1 MKRTTRI
8 LSFLLALLMLL
19 SLSAAMTGCDK
30 DPENTETTTDSDN
43 TGNPT
48 GNNGSP
54 SGGDSNA
61 QKTQYTVCVKNIGG
75 RGIAD
80 LTFHI
85 YEGEDLVAY
94 GQTDENGIGTVSL
107 KPSNNYT
114 VELPKK
120 SLEGYM
126 VEDRYA
132 FTGVSA
138 NIVLTS
144 AVIADSNLTGVSYKV
159 GDIIR
164 DFTVT
169 TTDGS
174 KFQLSEVLKNKKGV
188 LINFWYSTCSPCINE
203 FPYLQS
209 AYEKY
214 SDDIAVIGLN
224 NYYSDY
230 EDTLKSFKASMELTF
245 PLAKDY
251 SGIGNA
257 FRVQAYPTSIFVD
270 RYGTICL
277 IEIGGLTSEKP
288 LVAAFD
294 HFRASDYQQKLFTS
308 ISELTPTEKPNVEMP
323 SSEEIGAAVNGAN
336 FTATYAPEIGT
347 ADAEYSWPFLIGT
360 KDGASCIYPANT
372 YKDASFAT
380 LHATVEMKAGE
391 AFAIDW
397 FADTEISVDILYIL
411 VDGKDTYLISGTSES
426 WATCYPFVAV
436 EDGTYKVSFVYLKDE
451 GEDQGEDRVYLRN
464 FRIVPVSAVD
474 SATYI
479 PRQAATKPNSN
490 GLGFQAYIT
499 PVFNPADGYYHVGT
513 ANGPILLANLMSDT
527 LLSETS
533 INDLGYAGKLIDNQ
547 GNIYEILETY
557 CNYSINGLLYGYCP
571 VTEELK
577 GLLERAA
584 TLVGYELDNP
594 NQWLQICSYYDA
606 YGTNGEQLQ
615 DPVKGVAFFAA
626 FDTVVSTVTEEKLNT
641 VTYDGRVIMPRGL
654 LYKFVPTKSGAY
666 IIESQCNTK
675 VNGWIFDKD
684 HNIIY
689 TAETVERPYD
699 GTPVDTNNVTM
710 VLYLKQGETYY
721 IDIAYYDIYAA
732 GSFTFTVKFI
742 ADTYEYF
749 RLASLGYF
757 TYTELENGQMNE
769 TIAGGI
775 KVVLHSDGYYHEKK
789 DDGSLGSIVYA
800 DFKFSTGL
808 FSHSILQMIEMGAFN
823 FAYSD
828 TDQQILTVL
837 TQLND
842 DVDACRN
849 YYKDLWGDGYAEWS
863 ERWQLEEVLAGK
875 YHGDGTNLTADIQ
888 AYLAKMLP
896 ASSTAPELEGC
907 VPVDAKLATIL
918 QTLMD
923 KYSLSNVENS
933 WTKLCYYYESIA
945 P

>member
-1 MKRTTRI
+1 MKKSIRT
-8 LSFLLALLMLL
+8 LSLLLALLMLIGCAAVL
-19 SLSAAMTGCDK
+19 SGCNK
-30 DPENTETTTDSDN
+30 DPENTETTTDSG
-43 TGNPT
+43 TESNPA
-48 GNNGSP
+48 GSNGTP
-54 SGGDSNA
+54 SGGDSA
-61 QKTQYTVCVKNIGG
+61 QKTQYTVSVKNIGG

-120 SLEGYM
+120 SLEGYA
-126 VEDRYA
+126 VEDRYS

-144 AVIADSNLTGVSYKV
+144 SVILDPSLTGVSYKL

-169 TTDGS
+169 DTDGN

-230 EDTLKSFKASMELTF
+230 EDTLKNFKSSMGLTF

-257 FRVQAYPTSIFVD
+257 FRVNAYPTSIFVD

-277 IEIGGLTSEKP
+277 VEIGGLTSEKP

-294 HFRASDYQQKLFTS
+294 HFRASNYQQQLFTS
-308 ISELTPTEKPNVEMP
+308 IGELTPVEKPNVEMP
-323 SSEEIGAAVNGAN
+323 SSEEMGAAVNGAG

-347 ADAEYSWPFLIGT
+347 NDAEYSWPFVIGS
-360 KDGASCIYPANT
+360 KDGASCIYPANA
-372 YKDASFAT
+372 YKDSSFAT
-380 LHATVEMKAGE
+380 LHVTVEMKAGE

-397 FADTEISVDILYIL
+397 FADTEKGVDILYIL
-411 VDGKDTYLISGTSES
+411 VDGKDTYLISGTSTE

-436 EDGTYKVSFVYLKDE
+436 DDGTYKISFVYLKDE
-451 GEDQGEDRVYLRN
+451 GDDQGEDRVYLRN
-464 FRIVPVSAVD
+464 FRIASASAVD
-474 SATYI
+474 TETYI
-479 PRQAATKPNSN
+479 PRQAATKPNAN
-490 GLGFQAYIT
+490 GLGFQSYIT
-499 PVFNPADGYYHVGT
+499 PVFNSADGYYHVGT
-513 ANGPILLANLMSDT
+513 ANGPILLANLMGGT
-527 LLSETS
+527 LLSDTS
-533 INDLGYAGKLIDNQ
+533 INDLGYTGKLIDNQ
-547 GNIYEILETY
+547 GNIYEALETF
-557 CNYSINGLLYGYCP
+557 CNYAINGKLYGYCP

-584 TLVGYELDNP
+584 ELVGFEPGNT
-594 NQWLQICSYYDA
+594 NQWLQVCSYYDA
-606 YGTNGEQLQ
+606 YGTNGKQLE
-615 DPVKGVAFFAA
+615 DPVKGIAFFAA
-626 FDTVVSTVTEEKLNT
+626 FDTVVSTETEEKLNT
-641 VTYDGRVIMPRGL
+641 VEYDGRVIMPRGL
-654 LYKFVPTKSGAY
+654 KYKLVPAKSGAY
-666 IIESQCNTK
+666 IIQSQSAAQ

-684 HNIIY
+684 YNIIY

-699 GTPVDTNNVTM
+699 GQPVDTTNVTM

-732 GSFTFTVKFI
+732 GTFTFTVKFI

-749 RLASLGYF
+749 RLASSGYF
-757 TYTELENGQMNE
+757 TYTESTGGQMNE

-775 KVVLHSDGYYHEKK
+775 DVALGTDGYYHEKK
-789 DDGSLGSIVYA
+789 ADGTLGSIVYA

-808 FSHSILQMIEMGAFN
+808 FSYSILQMIEMGAFN

-828 TDQQILTVL
+828 TDQMILTKL
-837 TQLND
+837 TELND

-849 YYKDLWGDGYAEWS
+849 YYKELWGEGYAEWA
-863 ERWQLEEVLAGK
+863 EIWQLEEVLAGK
-875 YHGDGTNLTADIQ
+875 YHGGGQNLTEAAR
-888 AYLAKMLP
+888 AYVAKMLP

-907 VPVDAKLATIL
+907 VKMDAGLAVIL
-918 QTLMD
+918 QALVD
-923 KYSLSNVENS
+923 KYSLSGVDHS